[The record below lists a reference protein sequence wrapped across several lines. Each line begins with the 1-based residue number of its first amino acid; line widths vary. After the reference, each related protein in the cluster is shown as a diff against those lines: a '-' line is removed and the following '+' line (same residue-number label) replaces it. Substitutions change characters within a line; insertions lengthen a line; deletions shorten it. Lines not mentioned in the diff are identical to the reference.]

1 MLSSERTGSDAR
13 GWLMLLL
20 MTSDQWKTDVEQR
33 AAEVEA
39 QKVRLRLAVMALTDV
54 LRNRPPETTN
64 GGRLEVRE
72 RELAET

>member
-1 MLSSERTGSDAR
+1 
-13 GWLMLLL
+13 MLLL

-54 LRNRPPETTN
+54 LRNRPSEMAN
-64 GGRLEVRE
+64 GGRLEARE